1 MLVRAE
7 KLKLR
12 FQAYCDNWRP
22 ENRSGNDGDTGY
34 NVWEDKLS
42 PEEWDGVREVIKVL
56 APFRK
61 ATKKIERRDS
71 SLQDYV
77 PYCDIIL
84 DHLRKASQHFQ
95 RQADHNSSEAYQWL
109 HICTE
114 SALDKANDLFKK
126 IDDSPAYYTA
136 RVVDPKFKFEW
147 FERRWSTDHEKL
159 ERLKYS
165 VTHHWET
172 HYRSCHAQDSSS
184 ISISEQLQQIELGSD
199 SDSNDNDDS
208 LLDLSTYISAS
219 YTDTSS
225 QEIDEFTEYVSSAPR
240 NAFELT
246 EWQFVEQKHP
256 DLVRFALDHAA
267 IPISS
272 SECERSFSSAKL
284 TLNPLR
290 AKMKSDLFEALETLR
305 AWYLAEEGQ
314 KKQEMDRT
322 EQKVISEA
330 LDREGA

>member
-1 MLVRAE
+1 
-7 KLKLR
+7 
-12 FQAYCDNWRP
+12 
-22 ENRSGNDGDTGY
+22 
-34 NVWEDKLS
+34 
-42 PEEWDGVREVIKVL
+42 
-56 APFRK
+56 
-61 ATKKIERRDS
+61 
-71 SLQDYV
+71 
-77 PYCDIIL
+77 
-84 DHLRKASQHFQ
+84 
-95 RQADHNSSEAYQWL
+95 
-109 HICTE
+109 
-114 SALDKANDLFKK
+114 
-126 IDDSPAYYTA
+126 
-136 RVVDPKFKFEW
+136 
-147 FERRWSTDHEKL
+147 
-159 ERLKYS
+159 
-165 VTHHWET
+165 
-172 HYRSCHAQDSSS
+172 
-184 ISISEQLQQIELGSD
+184 LGSD
-199 SDSNDNDDS
+199 SDSNDNDES

-219 YTDTSS
+219 YTATSS
-225 QEIDEFTEYVSSAPR
+225 QKIDEFTEYVSSAPR